1 MDMKT
6 PPGEGAGSIDEQL
19 LHATVKLNTAMF
31 AGVCGFIGGVTLLV
45 VTYLSLLRG
54 LPNPG
59 AYLGLLGVFL
69 PGYSVSAEGAWIG
82 FLWGAALFGLLGA
95 VMYRVYAR
103 GIRRQVASYLAGEST
118 REDIEFAVLR
128 LDGHSLGLALGFV
141 AALGLVATTN
151 WLVIRGTANESP
163 HAALLAQYL
172 PGYTV
177 STPGSFIGALEVFV
191 LAYLACRF
199 FATVHNAVVA
209 RRHKAPSP

>member
-6 PPGEGAGSIDEQL
+6 PPGESPGSIDEQL

-31 AGVCGFIGGVTLLV
+31 AAVCGFIGGVTLLV
-45 VTYLSLLRG
+45 LTYLSLFRG

-69 PGYSVSAEGAWIG
+69 PGYSVSVEGAWIG
-82 FLWGAALFGLLGA
+82 FLWGAALCGLLGA

-128 LDGHSLGLALGFV
+128 LDGHSLGIALGTV
-141 AALGLVATTN
+141 VALGLVATTN
-151 WLVIRGTANESP
+151 WLVLRGTANESP

-177 STPGSFIGALEVFV
+177 STPGSLIGAAEMFV
-191 LAYLACRF
+191 VAYLACRL
-199 FATVHNAVVA
+199 FAAVHNAVVA